1 MANTTAATRAKT
13 GNHWLRALWLLA
25 AAASLATAAQLA
37 RADETRMMVTARVLK
52 HLRLKVVA
60 QPTSV
65 QVTEA
70 DVARG
75 YVEVQSRMQL
85 TVETNSDDGYGVAMA
100 NHMSEAFRDTRV
112 TGLGGGDMRFSSESV
127 AMRQAAAGKG
137 MRRETLD
144 LGFRFE
150 LAPGTRQG
158 TYPWPVQVGLMPV

>member
-1 MANTTAATRAKT
+1 MANTTAATQANT
-13 GNHWLRALWLLA
+13 GNQWLRALWLLA
-25 AAASLATAAQLA
+25 AAATLAMAAQPA
-37 RADETRMMVTARVLK
+37 SADETRLMVTARVLK
-52 HLRLKVVA
+52 HLRLKVVS

-85 TVETNSDDGYGVAMA
+85 TVETNSNDGYGVAIA
-100 NHMSEAFRDTRV
+100 NHLSDAFRDTRV
-112 TGLGGGDMRFSSESV
+112 TGLGSGDMRFSSESV
-127 AMRQAAAGKG
+127 AMQQAAAGKG